1 MRKNLPIIF
10 ALALLT
16 VAELPN
22 NDDYVIGADDVLKF
36 TFFINRDADFAEPV
50 RFDGKIV
57 VPYLGEVQAAGLTLG
72 EFNRS
77 LVESLGKYL
86 NPPEIAVSVDAY
98 NSCKVHVLGEVKKPG
113 VIPYRGKSSLVE
125 VFALAGGFDT
135 GAVKSSVLIIRRS
148 NGGSGII
155 IRVDM
160 ERLLSNGLAQL
171 DVPIAR
177 GDIIFVPRSFIADFN
192 SYISSIMPAVDLY
205 LRVLYPSNILIGT
218 SSG

>member
-1 MRKNLPIIF
+1 MKNILPV
-10 ALALLT
+10 LCLLT
-16 VAELPN
+16 LFAAAELPN
-22 NDDYVIGADDVLKF
+22 NDDYVIGADDVLHFIFF
-36 TFFINRDADFAEPV
+36 TNRDNDFLEPV

-72 EFNRS
+72 EFNRELVAS
-77 LVESLGKYL
+77 LEKYL
-86 NPPEIAVSVDAY
+86 SPPDIAVSVETY

-125 VFALAGGFDT
+125 IFALAGGFDS

-148 NGGSGII
+148 EGGSGII

-160 ERLLSNGLAQL
+160 ERLLSQGLANL

-177 GDIIFVPRSFIADFN
+177 GDIVFVPRSFIADFN
-192 SYISSIMPAVDLY
+192 AYINSIMPSIDLY
-205 LRVLYPSNILIGT
+205 LRVLYPSRILIGT

>member
-1 MRKNLPIIF
+1 MKNILPVIC
-10 ALALLT
+10 LLSLIA

-22 NDDYVIGADDVLKF
+22 NDDYVIGADDVLHF
-36 TFFINRDADFAEPV
+36 TFFTTRESDFVEPV

-57 VPYLGEVQAAGLTLG
+57 VPYLGEIQASGLTLG
-72 EFNRS
+72 EFNRG
-77 LVESLGKYL
+77 LVEALGKYL
-86 NPPEIAVSVDAY
+86 NPPDIAVSVDTY

-113 VIPYRGKSSLVE
+113 VITYRGKSSLVE
-125 VFALAGGFDT
+125 IFALAGGFDT

-148 NGGSGII
+148 DGGSGII
-155 IRVDM
+155 MRVDM
-160 ERLLSNGLAQL
+160 EKLLSNGLAQL

-177 GDIIFVPRSFIADFN
+177 GDIIYVPRSFIADFN
-192 SYISSIMPAVDLY
+192 AYINSIMPAVDMY